1 MIRKAMAIASVLL
14 AAAPAPAFARDN
26 YYVHNGT
33 GRALT
38 CGLRREPR
46 RVIDRF
52 LLLRDTEAVRTAIG
66 GRLRTLA
73 CDTRPRAQNFRM
85 RPGIRYS
92 LVNEAGVVSLRRIDP
107 PE

>member
-14 AAAPAPAFARDN
+14 AAPAPAFAQDN

-52 LLLRDTEAVRTAIG
+52 FLRRGTDTVRTATG

-73 CDTRPRAQNFRM
+73 CDTRPVAQNFRM

-92 LVNEAGVVSLRRIDP
+92 LVNEEGVVSLRRIDP
-107 PE
+107 SE